1 MRVLIV
7 EDDPMSAL
15 ILRRA
20 LESMGHEAV
29 AAADGLEAW
38 ELIQQED
45 IRLVISDWM
54 MPRMDGLELCRRIRG
69 RSGRIYT
76 YVIVVTAKQQ
86 RKDRIEA
93 LQAGAD
99 DLLSKPFDQGELLAR
114 TQVAQRLLTMQ
125 EELQARSRELEAMR
139 DELASQNEQLAEMA
153 LCD

>member
-15 ILRRA
+15 VLRRT
-20 LESMGHEAV
+20 LEAMGHETV

-38 ELIQQED
+38 ELVQRHD

-54 MPRMDGLELCRRIRG
+54 MPRMDGLELCRRIRALD
-69 RSGRIYT
+69 RHSYT
-76 YVIVVTAKQQ
+76 YVIVVTAKRQ
-86 RKDRIEA
+86 RKDRVEA

-114 TQVAQRLLTMQ
+114 AQVAQRILTMQ
-125 EELQARSRELEAMR
+125 EELQNRSLELELVR
-139 DELASQNEQLAEMA
+139 DELARQNARLTEMA
-153 LCD
+153 